1 MFRLIPTMRRG
12 SATALAQAWMR
23 YPTIAAARTG
33 AAELLHEDRILK
45 VMIVRNDLPGGY
57 VEWIDR

>member
-1 MFRLIPTMRRG
+1 MRRG
-12 SATALAQAWMR
+12 SATSLVPAWTH
-23 YPTIAAARTG
+23 YPTIAAARAG

-45 VMIVRNDLPGGY
+45 VMIVRNDLSGGY